1 MKVSKLRLQAGFV
14 TLSALALSQTAVAED
29 TVKFTFEGGVGAV
42 ADSNVGIPDL
52 DQNTDNSDVAVE
64 LRGRLQMDY
73 KPTKEAVLRAGYE
86 ITDTSYQD
94 FGEFDLQTH
103 RGFAEAE
110 YDFKVVKAGVLANY
124 VHARLD
130 DEGYLD
136 YTQIQPNVSRLFGD
150 KVFLRGAYVKTYKD
164 FKTQDGRDAEGD
176 AARVD
181 AFFFLDGNKQYIS
194 VGGQYGE
201 EDAELDQ
208 FDFQGGTARARYTQR
223 FDVFGKQTVMR
234 FGAEYENRDYQAIDP
249 AIGEERKDEI
259 VSAESD
265 LEFEIAGPLSMDLGY
280 KYRDR
285 QSNLDSADYDEH
297 VGKVGLKVEF

>member
-1 MKVSKLRLQAGFV
+1 MKISKSILQAHFI
-14 TLSALALSQTAVAED
+14 TLSTLALSQTAAADD
-29 TVKFTFEGGVGAV
+29 TVKFTIEGGVSAV

-64 LRGRLQMDY
+64 LRGRLQMDI
-73 KPTKEAVLRAGYE
+73 KPTKEAVIRAGYE

-136 YTQIQPNVSRLFGD
+136 YTQIQPNISRLFGD
-150 KVFLRGAYVKTYKD
+150 SVFVRGAYVKSFKD

-181 AFFFLDGNKQYIS
+181 AFFFLNGNKQYIS

-208 FDFQGGTARARYTQR
+208 FDFKGGSAQARYTQR
-223 FDVFGKQTVMR
+223 FDVLGKETTMR
-234 FGAEYENRDYQAIDP
+234 FGAEYENRDYQAVDP
-249 AIGEERKDEI
+249 AIGEERQDEI

-265 LEFEIAGPLSMDLGY
+265 VEVEIAGPVSMDFGY